1 MGQTLQLHVPYLH
14 NRTVG
19 TIVDLLLH
27 VKLPQQRLPAKEA
40 ARHVQVPGE
49 GANNAMGKAAQ
60 QPVLNLHVDC
70 RATAGHRLDS
80 GAKSARWKGPRLQ
93 AQHNQQTTE
102 QSKQR

>member
-27 VKLPQQRLPAKEA
+27 IKLPQQRLPAKEA

-49 GANNAMGKAAQ
+49 GANNAMGEAAQ
-60 QPVLNLHVDC
+60 HIVWLWLSLLLSAAAARSRACAAVRVLRC
-70 RATAGHRLDS
+70 A
-80 GAKSARWKGPRLQ
+80 
-93 AQHNQQTTE
+93 
-102 QSKQR
+102 